1 KNFLQNGVGPEASQK
16 IRPSVAAIRPNT
28 TMSLVIS
35 GIAASMATA
44 SVASGTAAGW
54 AIGGVLCGKR
64 MRAGRGAGPRPARAT
79 GRSLAD
85 VLLQPG
91 VDGVVPEHAVP
102 GLEHPVVLVGEVQ
115 QLRLDALALQG
126 GEGREALV

>member
-1 KNFLQNGVGPEASQK
+1 
-16 IRPSVAAIRPNT
+16 
-28 TMSLVIS
+28 MSLVIS
-35 GIAASMATA
+35 GIAASMAAA

-64 MRAGRGAGPRPARAT
+64 MRAARGAGPRPARAT

-91 VDGVVPEHAVP
+91 VDSVVPERAVP
-102 GLEHPVVLVGEVQ
+102 GLAHPVVPLGEVQ
-115 QLRLDALALQG
+115 PLRLDATALQEG
-126 GEGREALV
+126 QGREAPVQRQ